1 MLGFTNTRESGLESL
16 IVKYLVEQNGYEER
30 NNADYNKEYTIT
42 TMRSTKA
49 LRINTALIKLLLLYR
64 TTILSG
70 ETDQNKLYDLVA
82 TMEGY
87 QVYSDE
93 DVERLVN
100 LYLDGADRD
109 KLDPT
114 LDACTAIYKQLETN
128 DQIKFKSAAKAFV
141 RTYGFL
147 SAIQVGGFRFRG
159 RTSSRCCRKP
169 QFLLCAQRRTTKKRA
184 AKFVARFFQIKT
196 RLSAPY
202 ASAFFSPILADV

>member
-16 IVKYLVEQNGYEER
+16 IVKYLVEQNGYEEG
-30 NNADYNKEYTIT
+30 NNSDYNKEYTIT

-70 ETDQNKLYDLVA
+70 ETDPNKLYDLVA

-114 LDACTAIYKQLETN
+114 LDACTAIYNQLET
-128 DQIKFKSAAKAFV
+128 DDHIKFMSAA
-141 RTYGFL
+141 
-147 SAIQVGGFRFRG
+147 
-159 RTSSRCCRKP
+159 
-169 QFLLCAQRRTTKKRA
+169 
-184 AKFVARFFQIKT
+184 
-196 RLSAPY
+196 
-202 ASAFFSPILADV
+202 